1 MKKEF
6 PEPLIGIKIITT
18 MKFSIISTFY
28 NNTIQEIEA
37 LKNSIVNQTY
47 SKWEWIISDDFSKD
61 STEHIEY
68 LKSLPDLDKRIKYI
82 EQKTKKE
89 IFWNPQTY
97 ATGDIVVLIGGDD
110 TVPPKLLEV
119 YNYHFVKYPE
129 LFFVTAESHIFNP
142 NLIISSFID
151 YKNYGNLFDKRSIFP
166 LGWLNMGVPL
176 AWRNIPIDF
185 TEGFELTGKEIIND
199 WIIHTRLEELGKFTH
214 IPRVFYNYNIRQD
227 SVSRKVDDSNQH
239 SLDTSIVNSVIEM
252 RRKGKKLDSFL
263 SIYDN
268 ILNES
273 KAFYYSGLNDEKT
286 CQEVSFISSTELNSH
301 KKIKIREL
309 WIDHNIYF
317 NEINS
322 NIDYYIF
329 YLDEET
335 DLDLILNK
343 AEKISQNPKQ
353 ILVFSNGNPDVL
365 KISNFMSNHH
375 WFQVCNLL
383 VLIKNFTK

>member
-1 MKKEF
+1 
-6 PEPLIGIKIITT
+6 

-199 WIIHTRLEELGKFTH
+199 WLIHTRLEELGKFTH

-343 AEKISQNPKQ
+343 AEKIIQNPKQ